1 MSGRSKDIHQLIS
14 ERKAAKENDLKHTT
28 PPCSYTSPNGEAKE
42 ILSPNT
48 SFVPVVAQVVSTA
61 ADSSVTNSFVPIM
74 PRVSSLQTRLT
85 TGSVL
90 AKVSHITSIKL
101 RNFENQR
108 FYFQK
113 PSSGESEN
121 ESAKTLTSGYI
132 SRSKNIENTQDSVVG
147 TVPVVIMPV
156 SPVSVVSSV
165 QVSYYISV

>member
-1 MSGRSKDIHQLIS
+1 MNCLIS
-14 ERKAAKENDLKHTT
+14 ICFLFS
-28 PPCSYTSPNGEAKE
+28 CIFG
-42 ILSPNT
+42 
-48 SFVPVVAQVVSTA
+48 
-61 ADSSVTNSFVPIM
+61 SS
-74 PRVSSLQTRLT
+74 
-85 TGSVL
+85 
-90 AKVSHITSIKL
+90 
-101 RNFENQR
+101 R

-165 QVSYYISV
+165 QVSY